1 MEEFGIFAKQ
11 LKVKVTNAIKKFDK
25 VWRIPCSMGF
35 RQQNKTYVNE
45 WVDLV
50 VFSDLFDT
58 CEGIEKGDQ
67 LTVFGRLTLSEY
79 TDKQG
84 DKKKSWSILCSEIR
98 TDKPKAVDREQPP
111 ITDVPF

>member
-11 LKVKVTNAIKKFDK
+11 LKVKVSNAVKKFDK

-35 RQQNKTYVNE
+35 KQQDKTYVNE

-50 VFSDLFDT
+50 VFSDLFQD
-58 CEGIEKGDQ
+58 CEGIEKGDY
-67 LTVFGRLTLSEY
+67 LTVFGRLTLTEWS
-79 TDKQG
+79 DKKG
-84 DKKKSWSILCSEIR
+84 DKKKSWQILCSEIR

-111 ITDVPF
+111 LEEIPF

>member
-1 MEEFGIFAKQ
+1 MEEFGIYAKQ

-35 RQQNKTYVNE
+35 RQQDKTYVNE
-45 WVDLV
+45 WIDLV
-50 VFSDLFDT
+50 VFSDLFQD
-58 CEGIEKGDQ
+58 CEGIEKGDY

-98 TDKPKAVDREQPP
+98 TDKPKGQDREQPP
-111 ITDVPF
+111 LEDIPF

>member
-35 RQQNKTYVNE
+35 RQQDKTYVNE

-58 CEGIEKGDQ
+58 CEGIEKGDY
-67 LTVFGRLTLSEY
+67 LTVFGRLTLTEY
-79 TDKQG
+79 TDKKG
-84 DKKKSWSILCSEIR
+84 EKKKSWQILCSEIR
-98 TDKPKAVDREQPP
+98 SDKKPIDREQVP
-111 ITDVPF
+111 ITEVPF

>member
-1 MEEFGIFAKQ
+1 MDEFGFMAKQ
-11 LKVKVTNAIKKFDK
+11 VKVKVTNAVKKFDK

-35 RQQNKTYVNE
+35 KQQDKTYVNE

-50 VFSDLFDT
+50 VFSDLFET

-84 DKKKSWSILCSEIR
+84 EKKKSWSILCSEIR
-98 TDKPKAVDREQPP
+98 TDKPKAVDYEQPP
-111 ITDVPF
+111 LTDVPF

>member
-35 RQQNKTYVNE
+35 RQQDKTYVNE

-79 TDKQG
+79 TDKKG
-84 DKKKSWSILCSEIR
+84 EKKKSWQILCSEIR
-98 TDKPKAVDREQPP
+98 SDKKPIDREQVP
-111 ITDVPF
+111 ITEVPF